1 MRHRATTLPTPR
13 ELVRSVG
20 YDLYVPL
27 PPRTVFADRGD
38 AGRRV
43 DLVIRRH
50 LTDLTSATRTRVQAW
65 IDGGRVSINGT
76 VVTRV
81 STRAS
86 LGDVVVV
93 QLPDEKPRAQVLP
106 EEGQLD
112 RLFEDDYL
120 LVVNKPAGM
129 VSHPTYLH
137 PRGSLLNLL
146 LFESQAWPHGQRPSL
161 VGRLDKH
168 TSGALVVA
176 KTTEAH
182 ARLQRSLA
190 SSLSEKAYLAVVYGP
205 VSRERGSIDLRLR
218 RHPDDRRR
226 VVAAADQGLA
236 SLTRFERLDQA
247 DLAGCEVALMR
258 CGLAS
263 GRMHQIRVHLAA
275 SGWPI
280 VGDAKYGEPR
290 WERTVDPESRARLA
304 AFPRQALHAWRLSFE
319 HPFTRQRVDVEAP
332 VPGDVR
338 ELMTSCG
345 LRLEAG

>member
-1 MRHRATTLPTPR
+1 M
-13 ELVRSVG
+13 
-20 YDLYVPL
+20 PL

-50 LTDLTSATRTRVQAW
+50 LTDITSATRTRVQAW
-65 IDGGRVSINGT
+65 IDGGRVSINGN

-81 STRAS
+81 ATRTA

-93 QLPDEKPRAQVLP
+93 ELPDEKPRAQVLP
-106 EEGQLD
+106 EKGQLD

-120 LVVNKPAGM
+120 VIVNKPAGM

-137 PRGSLLNLL
+137 PGGSLLNLL
-146 LFESQAWPHGQRPSL
+146 LFESQAWARGQRPSL

-205 VSRERGSIDLRLR
+205 VTRERGSIDLRLR

-226 VVAAADQGLA
+226 VVAAVDQGLA
-236 SLTRFERLDQA
+236 SLTRFERVDQV
-247 DLAGCEVALMR
+247 DLAGCDVALVR
-258 CGLAS
+258 CRLAS
-263 GRMHQIRVHLAA
+263 GRMHQIRVHMAA

-290 WERTVDPESRARLA
+290 WERSGDPESRARLA

-319 HPFTRQRVDVEAP
+319 HPFTRERVEVEAP

-338 ELMTSCG
+338 ELLTFCG
-345 LRLEAG
+345 LRLATD